1 MSAPIPEKGIGALA
15 ADRRLSTNLTYISAC
30 AWKESDEDKSYLEAE
45 IAVLPPS
52 CRVLDCPITADSAM
66 GEGMATGRLQDLA
79 DADKYTLVQG
89 HDKKQVQSVN
99 VGATGL
105 TLNLPGDALGN
116 LAGNF
121 LGVGASPAKTA
132 FFWEDVRAIH
142 CSKIETVSDHPGT
155 SYYCGVVASSL
166 KKPFMVQ
173 CAGAQTMEHLVS
185 AMEFFIQK
193 AQGGHGVPIGGVPY
207 INQGVRLDDQGRPA
221 VMWDNS
227 PVAEAFGHATGS
239 EPFGFRIWGVDY
251 DADAQ
256 LNREKLEAGLQGLA
270 PGKHNLYVVTPQDW
284 DKARRSEDF
293 QSDETPNPERRLYQL
308 LVP

>member
-79 DADKYTLVQG
+79 DPDKYILVQG
-89 HDKKQVQSVN
+89 HDKKQIQSVQ

-166 KKPFMVQ
+166 KKPFTMF
-173 CAGAQTMEHLVS
+173 CANAEAMEHLVS
-185 AMEFFIQK
+185 AMEFFIKTSQNGK
-193 AQGGHGVPIGGVPY
+193 AVPVRGMPY
-207 INQGVRLDDQGRPA
+207 PNQGVLLDGGGEA
-221 VMWDNS
+221 VMMWDNS
-227 PVAEAFGHATGS
+227 PMEKSGFLFGD
-239 EPFGFRIWGVDY
+239 RVWNVDM
-251 DADAQ
+251 DTDQ
-256 LNREKLEAGLQGLA
+256 QPHRENLEAALQGLA
-270 PGKHNLYVVTPQDW
+270 PGKHSLYVVNPKEWDDAHRLEDPQ
-284 DKARRSEDF
+284 S
-293 QSDETPNPERRLYQL
+293 SDGFNPKREKLAL
-308 LVP
+308 DVP